1 MQLDIINF
9 DGKKVGSVELTD
21 SIFGVEPRADILHRV
36 VTWQRAKQRAGTH
49 AVKSVS
55 DVAGSGKKAFKQK
68 KTGNARQGERY
79 NVHMRGGGVVHGP
92 VVRDHSIDLPK
103 KIRSLGLKMA
113 LSSKAQD
120 GSLVIIDS
128 EKLAAAK
135 TNTFAKQLKK
145 LDIASALFVGA
156 AELDENFK
164 KSAANIANIDVLPT
178 MGLNVLDILKH
189 EKLVLTADAVKAVEA
204 RLAYYIRIEGKQNGR
219 KNS

>member
-9 DGKKVGSVELTD
+9 DGKVVGKAELAD
-21 SIFGVEPRADILHRV
+21 SIFGLEPRADILHRV
-36 VTWQRAKQRAGTH
+36 VTWQRAKSRAGTH

-113 LSSKAQD
+113 LSSKVKD
-120 GSLVIIDS
+120 GSLIVIDS

-135 TNTFAKQLKK
+135 TGAFAKQLKK
-145 LDIASALFVGA
+145 LEIASALFVGA
-156 AELDENFK
+156 EQLDENFK

-189 EKLVLTADAVKAVEA
+189 EKLVLTADAVKAIEA
-204 RLAYYIRIEGKQNGR
+204 RLA
-219 KNS
+219 

>member
-21 SIFGVEPRADILHRV
+21 GIFGLEPRADILHRV

-113 LSSKAQD
+113 LSSKLKD
-120 GSLVIIDS
+120 GSLIVIDS
-128 EKLAAAK
+128 EKLESAK
-135 TNTFAKQLKK
+135 TNAFAKQLKK

-164 KSAANIANIDVLPT
+164 KSAANIVNIDVLPT
-178 MGLNVLDILKH
+178 IGLNVLDILNH
-189 EKLVLTADAVKAVEA
+189 EKLVLTADAVKAIEA
-204 RLAYYIRIEGKQNGR
+204 RLA
-219 KNS
+219 

>member
-9 DGKKVGSVELTD
+9 DGKVVGKAELAD
-21 SIFGVEPRADILHRV
+21 GIFGLDPRADILHRV

-49 AVKSVS
+49 AVKTVS
-55 DVAGSGKKAFKQK
+55 DVQGSGKKAFKQK

-103 KIRSLGLKMA
+103 KIRSLGLKLA
-113 LSSKAQD
+113 LSSKVKD

-128 EKLAAAK
+128 EKLQAAK
-135 TNTFAKQLKK
+135 TNAFAKQLKN
-145 LDIASALFVGA
+145 LEIVSALFVGA
-156 AELDENFK
+156 EQLDENFK

-178 MGLNVLDILKH
+178 IGLNVLDILKH
-189 EKLVLTADAVKAVEA
+189 EKLVLTADAVKAIEA
-204 RLAYYIRIEGKQNGR
+204 RLA
-219 KNS
+219 

>member
-9 DGKKVGSVELTD
+9 DGKKVGSVELEND
-21 SIFGVEPRADILHRV
+21 IFGLEPRADILHRV
-36 VTWQRAKQRAGTH
+36 VTWQRAKSRAGTH

-113 LSSKAQD
+113 LSSKAKD

-128 EKLAAAK
+128 EKLEAAK
-135 TNTFAKQLKK
+135 TSVFAKQLKK
-145 LDIASALFVGA
+145 LDIKSALFVGA
-156 AELDENFK
+156 TELDENFK

-178 MGLNVLDILKH
+178 IGLNVLDILKH

-204 RLAYYIRIEGKQNGR
+204 RLA
-219 KNS
+219 

>member
-21 SIFGVEPRADILHRV
+21 SIFGLEPRADILHRV

-135 TNTFAKQLKK
+135 TNAFAKQLKK
-145 LDIASALFVGA
+145 LNIASALFVGA
-156 AELDENFK
+156 TELDENFK
-164 KSAANIANIDVLPT
+164 KSAANIANVDVLPT
-178 MGLNVLDILKH
+178 IGLNVLDILKH

-204 RLAYYIRIEGKQNGR
+204 RLA
-219 KNS
+219 

>member
-49 AVKSVS
+49 AVKTVS

-113 LSSKAQD
+113 LSSKVQD

-135 TNTFAKQLKK
+135 TNAFAKQLKK
-145 LDIASALFVGA
+145 LNIASALFVGA
-156 AELDENFK
+156 TELDENFK
-164 KSAANIANIDVLPT
+164 KSAANIANIDALPT
-178 MGLNVLDILKH
+178 IGLNVLDILKH

-204 RLAYYIRIEGKQNGR
+204 RLA
-219 KNS
+219 

>member
-9 DGKKVGSVELTD
+9 DGKKVGSVELD
-21 SIFGVEPRADILHRV
+21 NGIFGLEPRADILHRV

-49 AVKSVS
+49 AVKTVS
-55 DVAGSGKKAFKQK
+55 DVEGSGKKAFKQK

-120 GSLVIIDS
+120 GSLIVIDS

-135 TNTFAKQLKK
+135 TGAFAKQLKK
-145 LDIASALFVGA
+145 LEIASALFVGA
-156 AELDENFK
+156 TELDENFK
-164 KSAANIANIDVLPT
+164 KSAANIANVDVLPT
-178 MGLNVLDILKH
+178 IGLNVLDILKH
-189 EKLVLTADAVKAVEA
+189 EKLVLTADAVKAIEA
-204 RLAYYIRIEGKQNGR
+204 RLA
-219 KNS
+219 

>member
-21 SIFGVEPRADILHRV
+21 SIFGIEPRADILHRV

-49 AVKSVS
+49 AVKTVS

-68 KTGNARQGERY
+68 NTGNARQGERY

-113 LSSKAQD
+113 LSSKAKD

-128 EKLAAAK
+128 EKLEAAK
-135 TNTFAKQLKK
+135 TNAFAKQLKK
-145 LDIASALFVGA
+145 LEIASALFVGA
-156 AELDENFK
+156 TELDENFK

-178 MGLNVLDILKH
+178 IGLNVLDILKH

-204 RLAYYIRIEGKQNGR
+204 RLA
-219 KNS
+219 

>member
-9 DGKKVGSVELTD
+9 DGKVVGKAELAD
-21 SIFGVEPRADILHRV
+21 SIFGLDPRADILHRV

-49 AVKSVS
+49 AVKTVS
-55 DVAGSGKKAFKQK
+55 DVQGSGKKAFKQK

-113 LSSKAQD
+113 LSSKIKD
-120 GSLVIIDS
+120 GSLVVIDS
-128 EKLAAAK
+128 EKLSAAK
-135 TNTFAKQLKK
+135 TGAFAKQLKK
-145 LDIASALFVGA
+145 LEIVSALFVGA
-156 AELDENFK
+156 EQLDENFK
-164 KSAANIANIDVLPT
+164 KSAASIANMDVLPT

-189 EKLVLTADAVKAVEA
+189 EKLVLTADAVKAIEA
-204 RLAYYIRIEGKQNGR
+204 RLA
-219 KNS
+219 

>member
-9 DGKKVGSVELTD
+9 DGKVVGKAELAD
-21 SIFGVEPRADILHRV
+21 SIFGLEPRADILHRV
-36 VTWQRAKQRAGTH
+36 VTWQRAKSRAGTH

-92 VVRDHSIDLPK
+92 VVRDHAIDLPK

-113 LSSKAQD
+113 LSSKVKD

-128 EKLAAAK
+128 EKLAQAK
-135 TNTFAKQLKK
+135 TNAFAKQLKK
-145 LDIASALFVGA
+145 LDVASALFVGA
-156 AELDENFK
+156 TELDENFV
-164 KSAANIANIDVLPT
+164 KSVANIANIDALPT
-178 MGLNVLDILKH
+178 IGLNVLDILKH

-204 RLAYYIRIEGKQNGR
+204 RLA
-219 KNS
+219 

>member
-9 DGKKVGSVELTD
+9 DGKKVGSVELEN
-21 SIFGVEPRADILHRV
+21 SIFGLEPRADILHRV
-36 VTWQRAKQRAGTH
+36 VTWQRAKSRAGTH

-103 KIRSLGLKMA
+103 KIRALGLKMA
-113 LSSKAQD
+113 LSSKAKD

-128 EKLAAAK
+128 EKLEAAK
-135 TNTFAKQLKK
+135 TNAFAKQLKK
-145 LDIASALFVGA
+145 LDINSALFVGA

-178 MGLNVLDILKH
+178 IGLNVLDILKH

-204 RLAYYIRIEGKQNGR
+204 RLA
-219 KNS
+219 

>member
-1 MQLDIINF
+1 MQLDISNF
-9 DGKKVGSVELTD
+9 DGKKVGSVELAD
-21 SIFGVEPRADILHRV
+21 SIFGLEPRADILHRV
-36 VTWQRAKQRAGTH
+36 VTWQRAKSRAGTH
-49 AVKSVS
+49 AVKTVS
-55 DVAGSGKKAFKQK
+55 DVQGSGKKAFKQK

-113 LSSKAQD
+113 LSSKAKD

-145 LDIASALFVGA
+145 LEIASALFVGA
-156 AELDENFK
+156 TELDENFV
-164 KSAANIANIDVLPT
+164 KSAANIANVDVLPT
-178 MGLNVLDILKH
+178 IGLNVLDILKH

-204 RLAYYIRIEGKQNGR
+204 RLA
-219 KNS
+219 

>member
-9 DGKKVGSVELTD
+9 DGKVVGKADLAD

-36 VTWQRAKQRAGTH
+36 VTWQRAKSRAGTH
-49 AVKSVS
+49 AVKTVS

-103 KIRSLGLKMA
+103 KIRALGLKMA

-120 GSLVIIDS
+120 GSLVVIDS
-128 EKLAAAK
+128 EKLPAAK
-135 TNTFAKQLKK
+135 TNAFAKQLKK

-156 AELDENFK
+156 TELDENFR

-178 MGLNVLDILKH
+178 IGLNVLDILKH
-189 EKLVLTADAVKAVEA
+189 EKLILTADAVKAVEA
-204 RLAYYIRIEGKQNGR
+204 RLA
-219 KNS
+219 

>member
-9 DGKKVGSVELTD
+9 DGKKVGSVELAE
-21 SIFGVEPRADILHRV
+21 SIFGVAPRADILHRV
-36 VTWQRAKQRAGTH
+36 VTWQRAKSRAGTH
-49 AVKSVS
+49 AVKTVS

-113 LSSKAQD
+113 LSSKAQE

-135 TNTFAKQLKK
+135 TNAFAKQLKK
-145 LDIASALFVGA
+145 LNIASALFVGA
-156 AELDENFK
+156 TELDENFK
-164 KSAANIANIDVLPT
+164 KSAANIANVDVLPT
-178 MGLNVLDILKH
+178 IGLNVLDILKH

-204 RLAYYIRIEGKQNGR
+204 RLA
-219 KNS
+219 

>member
-9 DGKKVGSVELTD
+9 DGKVVGKAELAD
-21 SIFGVEPRADILHRV
+21 GIFGLDPRADILHRV

-49 AVKSVS
+49 AVKTVS
-55 DVAGSGKKAFKQK
+55 DVQGSGKKAFKQK

-92 VVRDHSIDLPK
+92 VVRDHAIDLPK

-113 LSSKAQD
+113 LSSKAKE
-120 GSLVIIDS
+120 GTLVIIDS
-128 EKLAAAK
+128 EKLSAAK
-135 TNTFAKQLKK
+135 TNAFAKQLKK

-156 AELDENFK
+156 EQLDENFK

-178 MGLNVLDILKH
+178 MGLNVLDVLKH
-189 EKLVLTADAVKAVEA
+189 EKLVLTADAVKAIEA
-204 RLAYYIRIEGKQNGR
+204 RLA
-219 KNS
+219 

>member
-9 DGKKVGSVELTD
+9 DGKKVGSVELAD
-21 SIFGVEPRADILHRV
+21 SIFGLEPRADILHRV
-36 VTWQRAKQRAGTH
+36 VTWQRAKSRAGTH
-49 AVKSVS
+49 AVKTVS
-55 DVAGSGKKAFKQK
+55 DVQGS
-68 KTGNARQGERY
+68 GERY
-79 NVHMRGGGVVHGP
+79 DVHMRGGGVVHGP

-113 LSSKAQD
+113 LSSKAKD

-145 LDIASALFVGA
+145 LEIASALFVGA
-156 AELDENFK
+156 TELDENFV
-164 KSAANIANIDVLPT
+164 KSAANIANVDVLPT
-178 MGLNVLDILKH
+178 IGLNVLDILKH

-204 RLAYYIRIEGKQNGR
+204 RLA
-219 KNS
+219 